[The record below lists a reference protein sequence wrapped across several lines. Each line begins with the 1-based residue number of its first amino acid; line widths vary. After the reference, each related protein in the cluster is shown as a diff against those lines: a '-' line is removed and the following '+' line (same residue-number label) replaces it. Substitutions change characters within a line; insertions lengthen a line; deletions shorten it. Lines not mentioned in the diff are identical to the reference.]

1 MLTLQRA
8 WGTVLTK
15 ATPLPD
21 VWKGLEAKQ
30 IKFRRGQVCMV
41 AAAPNAGK
49 SMFALIYAIKAGVP
63 TLFFSADTDTTTVM
77 MRAAAHSSGHNQVT
91 VEQNL
96 STDTHY
102 YDKHFDKLKHI
113 KWVFDSSPSLD
124 DIELEIKAYVELYG
138 QAPELIIIDNLMN
151 VAAETDNE
159 WAGLRAIMM
168 ELHDMARKTEAC
180 VMVLHHV
187 SEQSEYGSPTEPPA
201 RRAIHGKVSQL
212 PALILTLGYNPI
224 SAELKIAA
232 VKNRFGP
239 HAADGKDYA
248 GLAVNYGACQ
258 ISDKDAF
265 GAMLQRDARYGYNG
279 PYIVQHDEYGNEV
292 EV

>member
-1 MLTLQRA
+1 MLDLQRA

-21 VWKGLEAKQ
+21 VWTALADKQ

-49 SMFALIYAIKAGVP
+49 SMFALIYAVKAKVP

-77 MRAAAHSSGHNQVT
+77 MRAAAHVSGHNQVN

-96 STDTHY
+96 SANNHFYDTS
-102 YDKHFDKLKHI
+102 FEKLKHI
-113 KWVFDSSPSLD
+113 KWVFDSNPSLD

-138 QAPELIIIDNLMN
+138 LAPELIIIDNLMN

-180 VMVLHHV
+180 VLVLHHV
-187 SEQSEYGSPTEPPA
+187 SEQSEYGSPTEPSA

-212 PALILTLGYNPI
+212 PALILTMGYNPG

-239 HAADGKDYA
+239 HAADGKDYVTLMA
-248 GLAVNYGACQ
+248 NYGSCQ
-258 ISDKDAF
+258 ISDKNAY
-265 GAMLQRDARYGYNG
+265 GAMFQHDARHGYSGN
-279 PYIVQHDEYGNEV
+279 YIPEDEYGHEV
-292 EV
+292 AV

>member
-1 MLTLQRA
+1 MLDLSRA
-8 WGTVLTK
+8 WSGVLTK

-21 VWKGLEAKQ
+21 VWQALAAKQ

-49 SMFALIYAIKAGVP
+49 SMFALVYAMKANVS

-77 MRAAAHSSGHNQVT
+77 MRAASVASGHSQVS
-91 VEQNL
+91 VELNL
-96 STDTHY
+96 SNNKHY
-102 YDKHFDKLKHI
+102 YDKHFGKLDHI

-124 DIELEIKAYVELYG
+124 DIELEIRAYVELYG
-138 QAPELIIIDNLMN
+138 EAPELIVIDNLMN

-180 VMVLHHV
+180 VLVLHHV
-187 SEQSEYGSPTEPPA
+187 SEQSEYGSPSKPPA

-212 PALILTLGYNPI
+212 PALILTLGYDPSNG
-224 SAELKIAA
+224 ELKVAA

-239 HAADGKDYA
+239 HFADASDFA
-248 GLAVNYGACQ
+248 TLFVNYAACQ
-258 ISDKDAF
+258 ISDKNAW
-265 GAMLQRDARYGYNG
+265 GVMLRNDVIAGY
-279 PYIVQHDEYGNEV
+279 QGNYAEQP
-292 EV
+292 

>member
-1 MLTLQRA
+1 MLDLSRA
-8 WGTVLTK
+8 WSGVLTK

-21 VWKGLEAKQ
+21 VWKCLAAKQ

-49 SMFALIYAIKAGVP
+49 SMFALIYAMKAQVP

-77 MRAAAHSSGHNQVT
+77 MRAAAQSSGHTQVS
-91 VEQNL
+91 VEANL
-96 STDTHY
+96 SADSHHY
-102 YDKHFDKLKHI
+102 DSHFGKFSHI

-138 QAPELIIIDNLMN
+138 EAPELIVIDNLMN
-151 VAAETDNE
+151 VSSETDNE

-180 VMVLHHV
+180 VLVLHHV
-187 SEQSEYGSPTEPPA
+187 SEQSEYGNPTNPPA

-212 PALILTLGYNPI
+212 PALILTLGYDPGQ
-224 SAELKIAA
+224 ALLRVAA

-239 HAADGKDYA
+239 HTADASDWATLY
-248 GLAVNYGACQ
+248 VNYAACQ
-258 ISDKDAF
+258 IGDNDAYGMMYQKDA
-265 GAMLQRDARYGYNG
+265 LWEARRAANG
-279 PYIVQHDEYGNEV
+279 
-292 EV
+292 